1 MAAPSDQFFFRVVHD
16 NPPSLAD
23 VMSPEAI
30 GEPFV
35 HPDPSR
41 RRLWDGLSCYATE
54 AQTRRNARRFRS
66 HGAYIAVIRIE
77 EGAPI
82 RVERTLGAGHCT
94 IWGDPVEILARVIA
108 VIPVR

>member
-1 MAAPSDQFFFRVVHD
+1 MTSPFDRLYYRVVHE
-16 NPPSLAD
+16 NPPSVED

-35 HPDPSR
+35 HADPSR

-54 AQTRRNARRFRS
+54 AQARRNARRFRS

-77 EGAPI
+77 DGARI
-82 RVERTLGAGHCT
+82 RVERTLGPGHYT
-94 IWGDPVEILARVIA
+94 LWGDPAEILARVIA
-108 VIPVR
+108 VIPVW

>member
-1 MAAPSDQFFFRVVHD
+1 MTAESDQYFFRVVQS
-16 NPPSLAD
+16 NPPSVAD
-23 VMSPEAI
+23 VTSPEAS

-54 AQTRRNARRFRS
+54 AQARRNARRFRS
-66 HGAYIAVIRIE
+66 HGAFIAIIRIE

-82 RVERTLGAGHCT
+82 RVERTLGPGHYT
-94 IWGDPVEILARVIA
+94 MWGNPAEILARVIA
-108 VIPVR
+108 VIRAW